1 MTENSAIFDT
11 WHGAGSSH
19 PHRQP
24 APTAQVCLKHG
35 NGVNWRATRRLSGEC
50 RYKALST
57 RPQQSYRNVSRE
69 TFGTIARAEAF
80 QPAVRF

>member
-1 MTENSAIFDT
+1 MKN
-11 WHGAGSSH
+11 
-19 PHRQP
+19 PY
-24 APTAQVCLKHG
+24 LK
-35 NGVNWRATRRLSGEC
+35 LIKKLYE
-50 RYKALST
+50 ALST